1 MFLAGKL
8 FILSDERAAPSIDFM
23 EQNKR
28 RYTGVLVRGLFEVLL
43 NHPEGLPVETALQ
56 TCLPRVSNAEDR
68 RLGEQLLRGC
78 VAPIKA
84 GWLEMNGSGFLL
96 SQEGKLA
103 FQRYSDPDDFLVR
116 AGQHSLRGWMSVHFP
131 EQYFF
136 LGKLRDQF
144 ASEYRVAKRIGIKNL
159 LEKAIGTPAS
169 WQDVLPLQ
177 AVRRIRIPDLE
188 LTNLDHFLNDLKTS
202 GLAYGTGG
210 HAIYLPPETVENTPF
225 RELSNHYPA
234 NAGLKIV
241 KHPGGIADAV
251 YVNTR
256 EGESRLHLKL
266 IHNLRHLTLVAN
278 LLHVNSVG
286 PRLHDLVELEC
297 SEHLWTAFIVEH
309 VAKPV
314 TSDAVCLNGI
324 KTIRELE
331 QRNLLKVILPSG
343 FEDGEFQCP
352 DCSGNA
358 FMTEDGQ
365 FRYIDFQNFALT
377 GYGEY
382 LKSVALDAAEA
393 SHFGDKSILRGG
405 RYLYQSVPGVNL
417 PGKRNPE
424 KRVEELLDLMKT
436 AGVSVENRLVLDI
449 GCNVGM
455 MMAQYLKL
463 GALWCHGWDQEVVVP
478 HTEKLLYA
486 LGCTRFS
493 TTGGRITESIDLPGS
508 LGSHLKAH
516 LNGCVIS
523 YLAIRGHI
531 NWLDALKEIP
541 WAFMIYEGHEGE
553 TTEQSLNYLQE
564 LKKSV
569 SFRIAA
575 QGEYADGD
583 SEPRTVA
590 IVIKD

>member
-1 MFLAGKL
+1 MH
-8 FILSDERAAPSIDFM
+8 
-23 EQNKR
+23 QNKR
-28 RYTGVLVRGLFEVLL
+28 RHTGVLVRGLFEVLL
-43 NHPEGLPVETALQ
+43 DHPEGLPIKAALQ
-56 TCLPRVSNAEDR
+56 RCLRQVSNSDSTR
-68 RLGEQLLRGC
+68 VGEQLLRGC

-84 GWLEMNGSGFLL
+84 GWLLTDGNGFSI

-103 FQRYSDPDDFLVR
+103 YQRYSDPDDFLLR
-116 AGQHSLRGWMSVHFP
+116 AGKHSLRGWISIHFP
-131 EQYFF
+131 EPYFF

-159 LEKAIGTPAS
+159 LEKAIGTPDS
-169 WQDVLPLQ
+169 WQEVLPIQ
-177 AVRRIRIPDLE
+177 AARRISIPGLE
-188 LTNLDHFLNDLKTS
+188 LASLDSFLADLKQS
-202 GLAYGTGG
+202 NLAYGAGG
-210 HAIYLPPETVENTPF
+210 HAVYLPPETIQKTAF
-225 RELSNHYPA
+225 RELSKYYPC

-241 KHPGGIADAV
+241 RHPGGISDSV
-251 YVNTR
+251 YVYKG

-278 LLHVNSVG
+278 LLYVNGVG
-286 PRLHDLVELEC
+286 PRLHDLVELQC
-297 SEHLWTAFIVEH
+297 NNHLWTAFMVEH
-309 VAKPV
+309 VEKPV
-314 TSDAVCLNGI
+314 TSMDVCQNGI
-324 KTIRELE
+324 NSIRKLE
-331 QRNLLKVILPSG
+331 QRNLVKIILPYG
-343 FEDGEFQCP
+343 YEDGEFQCP

-358 FMTEDGQ
+358 FMTADGE

-377 GYGEY
+377 GYGEF
-382 LKSVALDAAEA
+382 LKSVALEAAEA

-405 RYLYQSVPGVNL
+405 RYLYQSVPGVPL

-424 KRVEELLDLMKT
+424 TRMQILGELMKN

-463 GALWCHGWDQEVVVP
+463 GALWCHGWDQEAVVP

-493 TTGGRITESIDLPGS
+493 TTGGVITQSIDLKS
-508 LGSHLKAH
+508 ELASHLKPH
-516 LNGCVIS
+516 LNGCVVS
-523 YLAIRGHI
+523 YLAVRGHI

-553 TTEQSLNYLQE
+553 TAEQSLHYLE
-564 LKKSV
+564 EFNKTV
-569 SFRIAA
+569 PFRIAA

-590 IVIKD
+590 ILIKD

>member
-1 MFLAGKL
+1 MQQK
-8 FILSDERAAPSIDFM
+8 
-23 EQNKR
+23 KR
-28 RYTGVLVRGLFEVLL
+28 RHTGVLVRGLFEVLL
-43 NHPEGLPVETALQ
+43 DHPEGLPIRAALE
-56 TCLPRVSNAEDR
+56 TCLPGGSNAEST

-84 GWLEMNGSGFLL
+84 GWLKVNGNGFVV

-103 FQRYSDPDDFLVR
+103 YQRYSDPEDFLLR
-116 AGQHSLRGWMSVHFP
+116 ASKHSVRGWISVHFP
-131 EQYFF
+131 EPYFF

-159 LEKAIGTPAS
+159 FDKAIGTPAS
-169 WQDVLPLQ
+169 WQEVLPVQ
-177 AVRRIRIPDLE
+177 SARRINVSDLE
-188 LTNLDHFLNDLKTS
+188 LSNLESFLDDLKQS
-202 GLAYGTGG
+202 SLSYGTGG
-210 HAIYLPPETVENTPF
+210 HAVYLPPETVRNTPF
-225 RELSNHYPA
+225 REVSKYYPC

-241 KHPGGIADAV
+241 RHPGGLSESV
-251 YVNTR
+251 YVYNG

-278 LLHVNSVG
+278 LLHVNGVG
-286 PRLHDLVELEC
+286 PRLHDLVELQC
-297 SEHLWTAFIVEH
+297 NNNLWTAFVVEH
-309 VAKPV
+309 VAKPL
-314 TSDAVCLNGI
+314 TSTDVCEKGI
-324 KTIRELE
+324 KTIRDLE
-331 QRNLLKVILPSG
+331 QRNLVKIILPSG

-358 FMTEDGQ
+358 FMTADGE

-382 LKSVALDAAEA
+382 LKTVALEAAEA

-405 RYLYQSVPGVNL
+405 RYLYQSVPGVPL

-424 KRVEELLDLMKT
+424 TRMQILRKLMEK

-455 MMAQYLKL
+455 MMAQYLKA

-493 TTGGRITESIDLPGS
+493 TTGGLITESIDLPGH
-508 LGSHLKAH
+508 LASHLKPH
-516 LNGCVIS
+516 LNDCVVS
-523 YLAIRGHI
+523 YLAVRGHI

-553 TTEQSLNYLQE
+553 TTEQSLRYLDE
-564 LKKSV
+564 FNKTV
-569 SFRIAA
+569 PFRIAA
-575 QGEYADGD
+575 HGEYADGD

-590 IVIKD
+590 ILIKE

>member
-1 MFLAGKL
+1 MQQK
-8 FILSDERAAPSIDFM
+8 
-23 EQNKR
+23 KR
-28 RYTGVLVRGLFEVLL
+28 RHTGVLVRGLFEVLL
-43 NHPEGLPVETALQ
+43 NHPDGLPIDTALE
-56 TCLPRVSNAEDR
+56 TCLPHGSHSESR

-84 GWLEMNGSGFLL
+84 GWLVMNGKGFVL
-96 SQEGKLA
+96 SPEGRVA
-103 FQRYSDPDDFLVR
+103 YQQYSDPDDFLLR

-159 LEKAIGTPAS
+159 WEKAIGTPAS

-177 AVRRIRIPDLE
+177 AVRRIAIPDLD
-188 LTNLDHFLNDLKTS
+188 LSNLESFLNDLTDA
-202 GLAYGTGG
+202 GLAYGSGG
-210 HAIYLPPETVENTPF
+210 HAIYLPPETVEKTSF
-225 RELSNHYPA
+225 REISNYYPV
-234 NAGLKIV
+234 NSGLKIV
-241 KHPGGIADAV
+241 RHPGGIADAV
-251 YVNTR
+251 YVNAT

-278 LLHVNSVG
+278 LLHVNGVG

-297 SEHLWTAFIVEH
+297 TEHLWTAFVVEH

-314 TSDAVCLNGI
+314 TSNEVCEHGI
-324 KTIRELE
+324 EIIRGLE
-331 QRNLLKVILPSG
+331 RKNLVKVILPEG
-343 FEDGEFQCP
+343 FGDEEFQCP

-358 FMTEDGQ
+358 FMTDDGQ

-377 GYGEY
+377 AYGEY
-382 LKSVALDAAEA
+382 LKSVALEAAEA
-393 SHFGDKSILRGG
+393 THFGDKSILRGG
-405 RYLYQSVPGVNL
+405 RYLYQSVPGVDL
-417 PGKRNPE
+417 PGKRNIE
-424 KRVEELLDLMKT
+424 KRVKVLLDLMKT
-436 AGVSVENRLVLDI
+436 AGVGVQNRLVLDV

-463 GALWCHGWDQEVVVP
+463 GALWCHGWDQEAVVP

-493 TTGGRITESIDLPGS
+493 TTGGIITQDVDFHGA
-508 LGSHLKAH
+508 LGDHLKPH

-531 NWLDALKEIP
+531 NWLCELKRIP
-541 WAFMIYEGHEGE
+541 WAFVIYEGHEGE
-553 TTEQSLNYLQE
+553 TTEQSLNYLE
-564 LKKSV
+564 DFRKSIP
-569 SFRIAA
+569 FRIAA

-583 SEPRTVA
+583 SAPRTVA
-590 IVIKD
+590 ILVKN